1 MKKALVFILTAV
13 LCLTVF
19 QTRSDAQF
27 KSEAF
32 SQSYSNE
39 EDADT
44 TEASMFSIKDY
55 YRQVT
60 HKDSI
65 ARIGTLFAGSTV
77 FIGGQQIY
85 HRQYWKLPV
94 IYGGIGA
101 GLGMGFHY
109 KSQYNKSLD
118 AYNAAYELDPE
129 TTLTIDKKAKNLS
142 KIMFAA
148 SGAIYWGALM
158 DGAFNFERGT
168 YPNAGKAAIYSLLL
182 PGLGQAYNHEYW
194 KIPIYWGGLL
204 GTWHFWDHNRT
215 NFQRFRRIYLEASDP
230 ESGYTGSISASTAQY
245 YRDVYRRYRDYSV
258 LSFAAVYLLQVIDAN
273 IFAYMQDFEINDDLS
288 INIAPT
294 IISPDLQFASNFGVG
309 MSIGFRF

>member
-1 MKKALVFILTAV
+1 MRKVLFFIFTTV

-32 SQSYSNE
+32 SQNYSSE
-39 EDADT
+39 EETDT
-44 TEASMFSIKDY
+44 TETSMFSLKDY

-60 HKDSI
+60 HKDSV
-65 ARIGTLFAGSTV
+65 ARIGTLFAGSTI

-85 HRQYWKLPV
+85 QRQYWKLPI

-109 KSQYNKSLD
+109 KNQYNKSLA
-118 AYNAAYELDPE
+118 AYNAAFELDPE
-129 TTLTIDKKAKNLS
+129 TTLSVDNKAKNLS
-142 KIMFAA
+142 AIMFAA
-148 SGAIYWGALM
+148 SGAIYWTTLL
-158 DGAFNFERGT
+158 DGAINFEKDT
-168 YPNAGKAAIYSLLL
+168 YPHAGRATIYSLLL
-182 PGLGQAYNHEYW
+182 PGLGQAYNREYW

-215 NFQRFRRIYLEASDP
+215 NFQRFRNIYLEASDP
-230 ESGYTGSISASTAQY
+230 ESGYSGSISASTAQY
-245 YRDVYRRYRDYSV
+245 YRDVYRRYRDYSLLGFV
-258 LSFAAVYLLQVIDAN
+258 AVYLLQVIDAN
-273 IFAYMQDFEINDDLS
+273 IFAYMQDFEITDDLS

-294 IISPDLQFASNFGVG
+294 IVTPDLQFASNFGVG
-309 MSIGFRF
+309 MSVGLRF